1 MKVVLYHYTGN
12 ANIRAAAHG
21 LMKEN
26 LLSEFHLAIASFPGS
41 FMDSIGGIE
50 PFSEIRRRRLDS
62 ALKPY
67 VKTWPLR
74 EFGRHF
80 ALRTRLLKLTNHEDG
95 IFSNDQVNWN
105 IEKKVAAKLKYAA
118 KNGAG
123 AVYSSED
130 GAIAT
135 FREAK
140 NLGLKCFYDLPIGYW
155 RAMHRILAIEREK
168 WPDWEPTLS
177 NLNDSQSKLAR
188 KDEEISMADRIFVA
202 SNFTAKTL
210 KEFPDPLPPID
221 IIPYGFPPIY
231 TGENIYQR
239 PKFPQPLKLLFV
251 GSLTQRKGIANLFE
265 AVKHFGKR
273 IELTIVGNKTGG
285 ECKPLNEALSIH
297 HWIPSLPQEEIWRL
311 MRKSDVL
318 IFPSLF
324 EGFGLV
330 ITEAMSQGTPVITT
344 DRTAGSNLI
353 NHGENGW
360 MIDAGS
366 TEAIQQI
373 IEELLLKP
381 ETIADAGRKAMETAQ
396 SRPWARYGSELAIAI
411 KRAFEKPSYNSLL

>member
-41 FMDSIGGIE
+41 LLDSIGGIE
-50 PFSEIRRRRLDS
+50 PFKEIRRRRLDK

-80 ALRTRLLKLTNHEDG
+80 ALKAQLSKLTNHEDG
-95 IFSNDQVNWN
+95 IFSNDRVNWD
-105 IEKKVAAKLKYAA
+105 IEKKVAATLKYAA
-118 KNGAG
+118 GNGAQ

-140 NLGLKCFYDLPIGYW
+140 KLGLKCFYDLPIGYW
-155 RAMHRILAIEREK
+155 RAMHRILAIERDK
-168 WPDWEPTLS
+168 WPDWDPTLS
-177 NLNDSQSKLAR
+177 NLNDSQFKLSR
-188 KDEEISMADRIFVA
+188 KDEEICMADRIFVA

-210 KEFPDPLPPID
+210 NEFPEQLPPVE
-221 IIPYGFPPIY
+221 IIPYGFPPVFN
-231 TGENIYQR
+231 GERVYLTKNSGR
-239 PKFPQPLKLLFV
+239 PLKLLFV

-265 AVKHFGKR
+265 AVKSFGKR

-285 ECKPLNEALSIH
+285 DCTPLNEALSIH
-297 HWIPSLPQEEIWRL
+297 EWIPSLPQEEIWRL
-311 MRKSDVL
+311 MRLNDVL

-360 MIDAGS
+360 LIEAGS
-366 TEAIQQI
+366 TEAIRQI
-373 IEELLLKP
+373 IEELLKKP
-381 ETIADAGRKAMETAQ
+381 EIIGDAGRKAMETAR
-396 SRPWARYGSELAIAI
+396 SRPWSRYGSELAVAI
-411 KRAFEKPSYNSLL
+411 NKAL